1 MPGIHLPAAIPAGHG
16 TEAGGEGGKDNPAWA
31 VHRPA
36 ATFSH
41 QPLPP
46 LSSPRPVETWTRS
59 KTFQHKKG
67 DYRKVGETLFTG
79 ACQDRTRGNGCQL
92 MEGRDRVDIGK
103 K

>member
-1 MPGIHLPAAIPAGHG
+1 MGSTTQPGLSTGLLP
-16 TEAGGEGGKDNPAWA
+16 
-31 VHRPA
+31 RP
-36 ATFSH
+36 SH

-59 KTFQHKKG
+59 KTFQHNKG
-67 DYRKVGETLFTG
+67 DYRKVGETQFTG

-92 MEGRDRVDIGK
+92 TEGRDRVDIGK